1 MDRHVVC
8 LSVQTLADL
17 SVEHLVPAD
26 AHFALLLLYNARGV
40 EAATIGAVATRLID
54 AGLATFHAWGPD
66 CERVHDI
73 MDELIVARDIRENC
87 EYPTIMTSWY
97 PDCPIE
103 EALSSLIISDT
114 IDEAYAATCDTTI
127 IITVGNHDWEREV
140 KRLLRVGICPMA
152 RSNGVYSQGT
162 ERALWCLFHR
172 MKYLS

>member
-1 MDRHVVC
+1 MARRVIC
-8 LSVQTLADL
+8 LSTQTLAAI
-17 SVEHLVPAD
+17 SVDDHVPAD
-26 AHFALLLLYNARGV
+26 AHFALLLLYDARGV
-40 EAATIGAVATRLID
+40 EVTTIGAVATRLID

-73 MDELIVARDIRENC
+73 MDELIVARDIRENR

-103 EALSSLIISDT
+103 EALFSLIISDT

-140 KRLLRVGICPMA
+140 KRLLRVGIA
-152 RSNGVYSQGT
+152 SNGSQ
-162 ERALWCLFHR
+162 
-172 MKYLS
+172 